1 MGALN
6 KNIPGARSPRDEIYS
21 TSFQTSQFRNES
33 SLCKYKNMKNQRYN
47 KPNSIKELETLIF
60 AEKVKKF
67 KDQPYLLKQ
76 KYTDET
82 ANGLTK
88 CICDFIRL
96 HGGQAERINSMGRP
110 IDRRQTFTDVVGI
123 TRTIGSVE
131 WVPGTTT
138 AGTAD
143 VSATIRGRSVK
154 IEIKIGTDRQ
164 SEAQKQ
170 YQQKIETAGGI
181 YYIARD
187 FTTFL
192 NWYKYT
198 FEK

>member
-1 MGALN
+1 
-6 KNIPGARSPRDEIYS
+6 
-21 TSFQTSQFRNES
+21 
-33 SLCKYKNMKNQRYN
+33 MKIQRYS
-47 KPNSIKELETLIF
+47 KPDSVKELENLIF

-67 KDQPYLLKQ
+67 KHTPPEMLVKQ
-76 KYTDET
+76 QYRDDT

-96 HGGQAERINSMGRP
+96 HEGQAERINSMGRP

-143 VSATIRGRSVK
+143 VSATIKGRSVK
-154 IEIKIGTDRQ
+154 IEIKIGSDHQ
-164 SEAQKQ
+164 SQAQKD
-170 YQQKIETAGGI
+170 YQRNIETAGGI

-187 FTTFL
+187 FTTFVD
-192 NWYKYT
+192 WYIIN
-198 FEK
+198 FDL